1 MHEPSSPG
9 RRETTRARTRRDV
22 VFGIANGALLV
33 LGDTLIHPTLV
44 LAPLISELGGSNVL
58 AGLMPAINTGFW
70 LLPQAVAAAVI
81 QRRRRL
87 RAWAGW
93 PGLLRAWAI
102 LPLGLV
108 ALVGAQQHV
117 LLWLI
122 PLAYAIYNLAAGFA
136 FVPLVEQLT
145 RAIPADVRARFFSQ
159 RNVWGS
165 ALAFLAGLLVAR
177 ATSNAHGATRAAYGT
192 IFLASFAALALA
204 SYAGARV
211 SDPPLRRRPSMQTA
225 EPVQSWV
232 ADLPIVLRQ
241 SAFRRFLSY
250 RTLVTLASLADPF
263 FLIYAQLVLGAPAQF
278 LGLAL
283 MIMAACRFA
292 SSPVWGWIVERWGN
306 RLALQLIALL
316 RALMPLLALA
326 LPPLLSWTVIADR
339 LPASD
344 PPVLLLLYSLIF
356 ALYGAVLSGQGLTN
370 LTYPLE
376 IAEPTTRP
384 AFIGLSNTAIAL
396 VSLTPPLGGVL
407 LDHYGFLVLF
417 LVTLALALAAVLTSG
432 MLPEV
437 RRTPQVRA
445 SSRLRR
451 VSLR

>member
-1 MHEPSSPG
+1 M
-9 RRETTRARTRRDV
+9 
-22 VFGIANGALLV
+22 FGIANGALLV

-44 LAPLISELGGSNVL
+44 LAPLISELGGSNAL
-58 AGLMPAINTGFW
+58 AGLMPAISTGFW
-70 LLPQAVAAAVI
+70 LFPQTLAAVVI

-102 LPLGLV
+102 LSLGLV
-108 ALVGAQQHV
+108 ALVGAQRQV

-122 PLAYAIYNLAAGFA
+122 PISYAIYNLAAGFA

-145 RAIPADVRARFFSQ
+145 RAIPSDVRVRFFSQ

-177 ATSNAHGATRAAYGT
+177 ALSSPHGALRSAYGT

-204 SYAGARV
+204 SYASARV
-211 SDPPLRRRPSMQTA
+211 SDPPLRQRPHGQTI
-225 EPVQSWV
+225 EPIQHWI
-232 ADLPIVLRQ
+232 ADLPTVLRQ

-263 FLIYAQLVLGAPAQF
+263 LLIYAQLVLGAPARF
-278 LGLAL
+278 VGLAL
-283 MIMAACRFA
+283 MIMATFRFV
-292 SSPVWGWIVERWGN
+292 SSPLWGWIVGRWGN

-326 LPPLLSWTVIADR
+326 LPPLLSWTVITDR

-344 PPVLLLLYSLIF
+344 PPALLLLYSLIF

-407 LDHYGFLVLF
+407 LDHFGFVVLF
-417 LVTLALALAAVLTSG
+417 LVTLALAFAAVLTSG
-432 MLPEV
+432 MLPDV
-437 RRTPQVRA
+437 RRTQQVRA